1 MVFVIKASTL
11 VEKCYLKVQQYG
23 VEYLKSAALGT
34 KHQFQFSQIDCVLMS
49 PGYMLSFQ
57 VGNEVFKIQT
67 KPYRQAD
74 QDAVRALL
82 EGVRQG
88 FVKM

>member
-1 MVFVIKASTL
+1 MRFVIKASTL
-11 VEKCYLKVQQYG
+11 VEKCYLKVHQYG
-23 VEYLKSAALGT
+23 VEYLKTAALGS
-34 KHQFQFSQIDCVLMS
+34 KRQFQFSQIDCVLMS

-57 VGNEVFKIQT
+57 VGHEIFSIQT

-88 FVKM
+88 FVRM